1 MLNDKYLIILMD
13 DLCNIVISV
22 SQLAR
27 LYQPVD
33 DIGEEVVVPQSVLG
47 INLLVVNGQSPIQD
61 ASLLKETLSSLANKK
76 SNLHIPLL
84 GEHGIPW
91 QIHQESS
98 PLPICPW

>member
-61 ASLLKETLSSLANKK
+61 ASLLKETLSSLANQK

-98 PLPICPW
+98 PPPICPW